1 MFFFG
6 ISKGIM
12 ECQHASGYFF
22 LKDFS
27 GEGAESFV
35 LRYYTSG
42 QPSHKKPDN
51 QCERQKKSDNDRR
64 TGSAKRR
71 FHRFLSK
78 ERFLLSYWKKR
89 DCMLNLV
96 SGVKKARLI

>member
-1 MFFFG
+1 M
-6 ISKGIM
+6 
-12 ECQHASGYFF
+12 CQHASGYFF

-51 QCERQKKSDNDRR
+51 QCERQKKCDNDRR